1 MKWSRFAESLDAAL
15 RLENSKKIW
24 LRPAAMA
31 RAAKRMNS
39 AGSQDRAPVG
49 NTRSSPESKR
59 EAWRHVGGIER
70 GGARSQPSS
79 CCPARPAKSWSPG
92 PSTTSALFSSH
103 DYAFWIL
110 RISINLMR
118 QPPRPILANGRRLKI
133 IPGQDGGMGRR
144 LGLRNRSTASG
155 SNLHQL
161 QDRATP
167 CIVNGL
173 QRTHSSTGLHEK
185 APKSKTN

>member
-15 RLENSKKIW
+15 QLEGSKRIW

-31 RAAKRMNS
+31 TAAKRMNS

-49 NTRSSPESKR
+49 NTRSSPESKP
-59 EAWRHVGGIER
+59 EAWRHVGGIQR
-70 GGARSQPSS
+70 DVARPKPSS
-79 CCPARPAKSWSPG
+79 CCPARPAKPWSPG
-92 PSTTSALFSSH
+92 PATTPLLFSSH

-118 QPPRPILANGRRLKI
+118 QPDACDTRERPSVKI
-133 IPGQDGGMGRR
+133 IPGRDGGIGRCV
-144 LGLRNRSTASG
+144 GLRNRSTASA
-155 SNLHQL
+155 STCIKL

-173 QRTHSSTGLHEK
+173 QRSHSSTGLHEK
-185 APKSKTN
+185 APKSKTI